1 MHIKG
6 GNIISAETAEY
17 TVLRVLGEGVEIRQY
32 PKQTLISTDAKDQ
45 NTAFSILANYI
56 FGGNAEGIRI
66 SMTTPVTTVLNDSG
80 LQMSFVLPSGYY
92 ADNVPNPRDE
102 RITIRELEPRKIATI
117 RFSGHLNRGKYMQK
131 KHELV
136 EILERESIVVKGN
149 AFLMQYDP
157 PWVLPMLRH
166 NEVAIEVD

>member
-1 MHIKG
+1 M
-6 GNIISAETAEY
+6 SAETAEY
-17 TVLRVLGEGVEIRQY
+17 AVLRVLGEGIEIRQY
-32 PKQTLISTDAKDQ
+32 SKQTLISTDATDQ

-66 SMTTPVTTVLNDSG
+66 SMTTPVTTVLNDNG

-157 PWVLPMLRH
+157 PWVFPMLRH